1 MDLRTA
7 TAAIALAAPFVG
19 ALALAP
25 ATAHA
30 QDRGALPKLLTLPA
44 STRAMALGGA
54 YQPTARHSDGIFY
67 NPALVNGSTGM
78 GVDVQQW
85 GRESSAAAASAALPW
100 FGGSVAVGLQTLQL
114 GIVGATVPDGEDH
127 LFDAGG
133 TAVSE
138 RLVTAGYARKLFGV
152 DWGVAGKLAEE
163 RVGAARSTVAMVDV
177 GAARSLGPVVV
188 GVSAMDLGS
197 RPFDGEDGLAA
208 PRVVVGAGAYGQPVG
223 ILDVGY
229 AAALTWTEDR
239 TSVGGGVELG
249 YWPIT
254 GRTFVARVG
263 AQSVSDG
270 SDASPFTFG
279 FAFWGDDLR
288 LEWAYQDF
296 GGGASGT
303 HRFGV
308 AWH

>member
-1 MDLRTA
+1 MRLRNT
-7 TAAIALAAPFVG
+7 TAAAALAAVFL
-19 ALALAP
+19 ATLALPP
-25 ATAHA
+25 ATARA
-30 QDRGALPKLLTLPA
+30 QSRGTLPKVLALPA

-67 NPALVNGSTGM
+67 NPALLNGSTGM

-85 GRESSAAAASAALPW
+85 GRASAAAAASAALPW
-100 FGGSVAVGLQTLQL
+100 FGGSVAVALQTLQL
-114 GIVGATVPDGEDH
+114 GIGGAAVPDHEDH
-127 LFDAGG
+127 LFDTGG

-163 RVGAARSTVAMVDV
+163 RIGGARSTVAMVDL
-177 GAARSLGPVVV
+177 GAARGLGPVVV
-188 GVSAMDLGS
+188 SISAMDLGN
-197 RPFDGEDGLAA
+197 RPFDGKDGLAA
-208 PRVVVGAGAYGQPVG
+208 PRVLLGAGAYGQPVG

-229 AAALTWTEDR
+229 AATLTWTEDR
-239 TSVGGGVELG
+239 TAVGGGVELG

-254 GRTFVARVG
+254 GRTFVARFG
-263 AQSVSDG
+263 AQSVRSG

-288 LEWAYQDF
+288 LEWAWQDF
-296 GGGASGT
+296 GGGRSGT

>member
-7 TAAIALAAPFVG
+7 
-19 ALALAP
+19 ALALAVVVLP
-25 ATAHA
+25 ASASA
-30 QDRGALPKLLTLPA
+30 QSRGTLPKLLTLPA

-54 YQPTARHSDGIFY
+54 YQPTARHSDGVFY

-100 FGGSVAVGLQTLQL
+100 FGGSVAVGLQVLQL
-114 GIVGATVPDGEDH
+114 GIDGTVVPDGEDH
-127 LFDAGG
+127 LLDAGG

-138 RLVTAGYARKLFGV
+138 RLVAAAYARKLFGV

-177 GAARSLGPVVV
+177 GAARGLGPVVV
-188 GVSAMDLGS
+188 GVSALDLGG
-197 RPFDGEDGLAA
+197 RPFDGRDGLAA
-208 PRVVVGAGAYGQPVG
+208 PRVVAGAGAYGQPVG
-223 ILDVGY
+223 IFDVGY

-254 GRTFVARVG
+254 GRTFVARFG
-263 AQSVSDG
+263 TQSVPSG

-296 GGGASGT
+296 GGGVSGT

>member
-1 MDLRTA
+1 MQLRNATTA
-7 TAAIALAAPFVG
+7 SALAAVL
-19 ALALAP
+19 LATLGPAP
-25 ATAHA
+25 ARAGA
-30 QDRGALPKLLTLPA
+30 QSLGALPKLLTLPA

-78 GVDVQQW
+78 GVDVQRW

-114 GIVGATVPDGEDH
+114 GVGGGAVPDGEDH
-127 LFDAGG
+127 LFDGGG
-133 TAVSE
+133 TAVAE
-138 RLVTAGYARKLFGV
+138 HLVTAGYARKLFGV
-152 DWGVAGKLAEE
+152 DWGVAGKLAWD
-163 RVGAARSTVAMVDV
+163 RVGAATSTVTMVDV
-177 GAARSLGPVVV
+177 GAAKGLGPVVV
-188 GVSAMDLGS
+188 GVSALDLGS
-197 RPFDGEDGLAA
+197 RPFDDGSLS
-208 PRVVVGAGAYGQPVG
+208 PRVILNAGAYGQPVG
-223 ILDVGY
+223 IFDLGF
-229 AAALTWTEDR
+229 AAAVTWTEDR

-249 YWPIT
+249 YWPIN
-254 GRTFVARVG
+254 GRTFVARFG
-263 AQSVSDG
+263 AQSVPDG
-270 SDASPFTFG
+270 GDASPFTFG

-288 LEWAYQDF
+288 LEWAWQDF

>member
-1 MDLRTA
+1 MSLRTITA
-7 TAAIALAAPFVG
+7 TFAIAAVLF
-19 ALALAP
+19 P
-25 ATAHA
+25 ATASS
-30 QDRGALPKLLTLPA
+30 QSRGTLPKLLTLSA

-78 GVDVQQW
+78 GVEVQQW

-114 GIVGATVPDGEDH
+114 GIGGTTVPDDEDH

-133 TAVSE
+133 TAVAE
-138 RLVTAGYARKLFGV
+138 RVVTAGYARKLFGV
-152 DWGVAGKLAEE
+152 DWGIAGKLAEE
-163 RVGAARSTVAMVDV
+163 RLGGARSSVAMVDV
-177 GAARSLGPVVV
+177 GAARGLGPVVV

-197 RPFDGEDGLAA
+197 RPFDGKDGLAA

-249 YWPIT
+249 YWPIN
-254 GRTFVARVG
+254 GRTFVARLG
-263 AQSVSDG
+263 AQSVPSG

-308 AWH
+308 ALH

>member
-1 MDLRTA
+1 MDLRATTA
-7 TAAIALAAPFVG
+7 
-19 ALALAP
+19 ALALAAALVP
-25 ATAHA
+25 ASAHA
-30 QDRGALPKLLTLPA
+30 QSRGTLPKLLTLPA

-67 NPALVNGSTGM
+67 NPALINGSTGM

-85 GRESSAAAASAALPW
+85 GWESSSATASAALPW
-100 FGGSVAVGLQTLQL
+100 FGGSVAVGLQTLQF
-114 GIVGATVPDGEDH
+114 GVAAATVPDGEDH
-127 LFDAGG
+127 LFDAGA

-138 RLVTAGYARKLFGV
+138 RLVAAGYARKLFGV
-152 DWGVAGKLAEE
+152 DWGVAGKLADE
-163 RVGAARSTVAMVDV
+163 RVGTARSTVTMLDV
-177 GAARSLGPVVV
+177 GAARSVGPVVV

-197 RPFDGEDGLAA
+197 RPFDGKDGLAA
-208 PRVVVGAGAYGQPVG
+208 PRVVAGAGAYGQPVG
-223 ILDVGY
+223 IFDVGY

-254 GRTFVARVG
+254 GRTFVARFG
-263 AQSVSDG
+263 ARSVPSG

-303 HRFGV
+303 HRFGL

>member
-7 TAAIALAAPFVG
+7 TAAFALAVV
-19 ALALAP
+19 ALP
-25 ATAHA
+25 ASASA
-30 QDRGALPKLLTLPA
+30 QDRGGLPKLLTLPA

-85 GRESSAAAASAALPW
+85 GRESSAATASAALPW

-114 GIVGATVPDGEDH
+114 GVGGAAIPDGEDH
-127 LFDAGG
+127 LFDTGG

-138 RLVTAGYARKLFGV
+138 RIVIAGYARKLFGV

-163 RVGAARSTVAMVDV
+163 RVGAARGTATMVDV
-177 GAARSLGPVVV
+177 GAARGLGPVVV
-188 GVSAMDLGS
+188 GVSAMDLGN
-197 RPFDGEDGLAA
+197 RPFDGDDGFAT
-208 PRVVVGAGAYGQPVG
+208 PRVVLGAGAYGQPVG
-223 ILDVGY
+223 IFDVGY
-229 AAALTWTEDR
+229 AAAVTYTEDR

-254 GRTFVARVG
+254 GRTFVARLG
-263 AQSVSDG
+263 AQSVPSE

-288 LEWAYQDF
+288 LEWAWQDF

>member
-1 MDLRTA
+1 MHLRNT
-7 TAAIALAAPFVG
+7 LAASALSAVLVG
-19 ALALAP
+19 TLALAP
-25 ATAHA
+25 AAVHA
-30 QDRGALPKLLTLPA
+30 QSRGVLPKLLTLPA

-85 GRESSAAAASAALPW
+85 GRESSAAAVSAALPW

-114 GIVGATVPDGEDH
+114 GVAGTVVPDGEDH

-138 RLVTAGYARKLFGV
+138 RLATAGYARRLFGV
-152 DWGVAGKLAEE
+152 EWGIAGKLAEE
-163 RVGAARSTVAMVDV
+163 RVGSARSTVAMVNV
-177 GAARSLGPVVV
+177 GAAKGLGPVMV

-197 RPFDGEDGLAA
+197 RPFDGKDGLAT
-208 PRVVVGAGAYGQPVG
+208 PRVVAGAGAYGQPVG
-223 ILDVGY
+223 IFDVGF

-249 YWPIT
+249 YWPIS
-254 GRTFVARVG
+254 GRTFVARFG
-263 AQSVSDG
+263 AQSASSG
-270 SDASPFTFG
+270 SEASPFTFG